1 MSDRRAIQRRL
12 DSYRRRLEGA
22 SYKFD
27 VASAIDERSL
37 NLAGRF
43 FNLDPKDQILRD
55 MLLYVLADVLFG
67 RRQNGRPSG
76 SNTAWDFE
84 RYFYLD
90 YLFNFEKR
98 NNPKLRNA
106 RIAELICEYD
116 EFKYNS
122 PEQVRQHI
130 GRALRERAKFE
141 RRCRESDKMT
151 ARLNRNGKRSFSV

>member
-1 MSDRRAIQRRL
+1 MSDRRAVRRRL
-12 DSYRRRLEGA
+12 DSYRRRFKEA

-27 VASAIDERSL
+27 VASAIDLRSL

-43 FNLDPKDQILRD
+43 FDLNPKDRILRD

-67 RRQNGRPSG
+67 RRQEGRPSG

-84 RYFYLD
+84 RYFCLAD
-90 YLFNFEKR
+90 LFNLEKR

-106 RIAELICEYD
+106 RIAELICEHD
-116 EFKYNS
+116 EFKNNS

-141 RRCRESDKMT
+141 RRCRT
-151 ARLNRNGKRSFSV
+151 VR